1 NQLAKPLLGLRE
13 QVVELRTEG
22 KTLPDSVT
30 TAITALSNLRKL
42 SLSKTSYNAELIDLS
57 ALPDLLY
64 LILTCTGVGDEFS
77 TLLAEMKRLKNL
89 YLYNTNVSAAD
100 VASLKER
107 NPELEVDLGG
117 YDLPF
122 LVTDTLVYRR

>member
-1 NQLAKPLLGLRE
+1 
-13 QVVELRTEG
+13 
-22 KTLPDSVT
+22 
-30 TAITALSNLRKL
+30 
-42 SLSKTSYNAELIDLS
+42 
-57 ALPDLLY
+57 
-64 LILTCTGVGDEFS
+64 
-77 TLLAEMKRLKNL
+77 MKRLKKL

-100 VASLKER
+100 VASLKDR